1 MTDSIETP
9 LWITDRCR
17 TEKLPNMDNY
27 LWMLPY
33 FDYMVIFVALPLFLL
48 QRAPFRLLFKRM
60 ATMYSVIQ
68 ATTKEDICEQVEK
81 HRTSVRTGGSI
92 FMRVR
97 FLYSLT
103 SIMKLI
109 IAPLG
114 IVHLVYFW
122 IIKMYRAQ
130 EEQDEGTPCYI
141 SNESHKCFIVNIEEL
156 KFYYHGTVFKSV
168 AWMILYALIGIKQ
181 VIKYTKWPKKLFAF
195 TSLLYVNES

>member
-1 MTDSIETP
+1 
-9 LWITDRCR
+9 
-17 TEKLPNMDNY
+17 
-27 LWMLPY
+27 
-33 FDYMVIFVALPLFLL
+33 
-48 QRAPFRLLFKRM
+48 
-60 ATMYSVIQ
+60 
-68 ATTKEDICEQVEK
+68 
-81 HRTSVRTGGSI
+81 
-92 FMRVR
+92 MRVR

-130 EEQDEGTPCYI
+130 EEQDEGTPCYL
-141 SNESHKCFIVNIEEL
+141 SNESYKCFIVNIEEL

-195 TSLLYVNES
+195 TSLLSVNES